1 MPRKN
6 YWLMKTEP
14 STYAWDDLLRDGTT
28 RWEGVRS
35 FPARLHLRSMH
46 PGDQALIYHS
56 GDQKSVVGV
65 AEITSEAYADSTAS
79 DGDWSVVDIKAL
91 RALKHPVT
99 LAAIKADRA
108 LAGMA
113 LLKQSR
119 LSVSPCS
126 VDEFRLIVRLG
137 S

>member
-14 STYAWDDLLRDGTT
+14 STYAWDDLVREGTT

-35 FPARLHLRSMH
+35 FPARLHLRSMR

-56 GDQKSVVGV
+56 GDQKSVLGV

-79 DGDWSVVDIKAL
+79 DGDWSAVDIKPL
-91 RALKHPVT
+91 RALKCPVT
-99 LAAIKADRA
+99 LTAIKAERA

-119 LSVSPCS
+119 LSVSPCTA
-126 VDEFRLIVRLG
+126 DEFTLILRLG
-137 S
+137 R